1 MLILGANKFDTR
13 SRKCI
18 FFGFKNGVKG
28 YVVLDTKSREIFI
41 SRDVIFHEET
51 FVQLE
56 DQNGRIDFEE
66 HQSNLLYESGG
77 EHINVQ
83 QEDIHTQMEEN
94 TLEDH
99 DVRRSCRLRKAPVYL
114 KDYHHQIHNSIISYN
129 NTHVRYPISSVL
141 PYNSLN
147 KNQLCLIA
155 SVSSHAEPKLYE
167 EAVKKEE
174 WKNAMKNEIEAL
186 NINETWS
193 ITDLPLGKRSIGCKW
208 VYKLKFN
215 ADGKIKCYKARLMAK
230 GYTQV
235 EGIDYH
241 ENFSPVAKITT
252 IRLLIAVTAAK
263 NWHLDQLD
271 VNNAFVHGD
280 LDEEVYMDLPQGLCT
295 EKPNQVCRLKKS
307 LYGLKQ
313 ASRQWYSKLAN
324 CLHDVGFTQSS
335 SDYSLFTR
343 KTTSNFMAL
352 LVYVDDIILAGDD
365 AEQISTVKEFL
376 DRNFKI
382 KDLGRLSFF

>member
-1 MLILGANKFDTR
+1 MFHSNLPKPFWNYAISHAVFIINRIPSAAMSFKIPYELLYKRKLDFSILKVFGCLCFASTIANNRNKFDCR

-18 FFGFKNGVKG
+18 FLGFKNGVKG
-28 YVVLDTKSREIFI
+28 YVVLDTKSREVFI
-41 SRDVIFHEET
+41 SRDVIFHERT
-51 FVQLE
+51 FIQLE
-56 DQNGRIDFEE
+56 EQIGQTDSEE
-66 HQSNLLYESGG
+66 DMSYLSYENAG
-77 EHINVQ
+77 EHVQ
-83 QEDIHTQMEEN
+83 QQENINTQTKEDINESN
-94 TLEDH
+94 
-99 DVRRSCRLRKAPVYL
+99 DVRRSSRLRKAPDYL
-114 KDYHHQIHNSIISYN
+114 KDYHHHIHNSTISHN
-129 NTHVRYPISSVL
+129 DTQVMYPISSVL
-141 PYNSLN
+141 PYNSLD

-155 SVSSHAEPKLYE
+155 SISSHSEPKLYE
-167 EAVKKEE
+167 EAVKSAE
-174 WKNAMKNEIEAL
+174 WRNAMKDEIKAL
-186 NINETWS
+186 NTNETWC
-193 ITDLPLGKRSIGCKW
+193 ITDLPPGKKSIGCKW
-208 VYKLKFN
+208 LYKLKFN

-313 ASRQWYSKLAN
+313 ASRQ
-324 CLHDVGFTQSS
+324 
-335 SDYSLFTR
+335 
-343 KTTSNFMAL
+343 
-352 LVYVDDIILAGDD
+352 
-365 AEQISTVKEFL
+365 
-376 DRNFKI
+376 
-382 KDLGRLSFF
+382 